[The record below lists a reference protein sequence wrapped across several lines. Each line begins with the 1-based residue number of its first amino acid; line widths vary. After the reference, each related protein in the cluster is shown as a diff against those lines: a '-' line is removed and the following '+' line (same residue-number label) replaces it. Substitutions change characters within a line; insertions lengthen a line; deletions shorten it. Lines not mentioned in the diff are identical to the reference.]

1 MTSKHPLSGTSD
13 TSPAKRPCFGIGD
26 SIAATEVPHEN
37 QFLAQEK
44 LKEEKSEEDKR
55 FEYPLQAPAADDA
68 NKSIEKRRTTNKVF
82 LSFHRRSET

>member
-1 MTSKHPLSGTSD
+1 MTSKHPLSGISD
-13 TSPAKRPCFGIGD
+13 STPAKRPCFGIGD
-26 SIAATEVPHEN
+26 AIAATEVPYEN

-44 LKEEKSEEDKR
+44 KSEEDKR

>member
-1 MTSKHPLSGTSD
+1 MTSKHPLSGISD
-13 TSPAKRPCFGIGD
+13 STPAKRPCFGIGD
-26 SIAATEVPHEN
+26 AIAATEVPYEN

-44 LKEEKSEEDKR
+44 PKEEKSEEDKR

-82 LSFHRRSET
+82 LSFRRRFET